1 MSFMGMCQLNR
12 GFLREAE
19 GSTYW
24 LISFSATLVLFD
36 SAFRLLWE
44 IFFLAFYSAD
54 AGSFCKYNSFKT
66 NPSKADTF
74 T

>member
-12 GFLREAE
+12 DFLRE

-24 LISFSATLVLFD
+24 LISLSATLVLFD

-44 IFFLAFYSAD
+44 IFFLVFYSAD
-54 AGSFCKYNSFKT
+54 AGIFCKYNSFKT